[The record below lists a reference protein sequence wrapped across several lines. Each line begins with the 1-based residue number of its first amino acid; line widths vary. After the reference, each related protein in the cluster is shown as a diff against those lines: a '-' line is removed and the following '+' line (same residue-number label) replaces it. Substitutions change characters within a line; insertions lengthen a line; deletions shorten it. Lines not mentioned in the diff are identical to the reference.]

1 MRRVGVWLRLG
12 IGAALLAWV
21 VRRADLHELSIQV
34 GPRLALGVLAAIGL
48 LAVAQALA
56 ALRWRVILGAS
67 APAWSYLFRLYLIGL
82 FFSLFLPTSVGGDT
96 VRAAAASARRRGDAG
111 LAVASVL
118 LDRVVGVLA
127 LVFYCAVG
135 MFVDTSS
142 VAQLAK
148 QVAWKRPATPVLAL
162 AAAAAV
168 GGLALV
174 VVVLR
179 RSASVRSA
187 VAQARH
193 LTLAFVKSPA
203 AVIKAMGLG
212 LAVQAAY
219 ILVWAG
225 LGQGLAW
232 RLSLGFL
239 LFAVPFV
246 SLCAMAP
253 VSISG
258 LGVREGAWL
267 LLLAPLGIPAAH
279 AVAYGLLYFLCV
291 MAVAGIGGL
300 LFALRGLGA

>member
-1 MRRVGVWLRLG
+1 MRRAGVWLRVV

-21 VRRADLHELSIQV
+21 VRRADLHELSIQM

-48 LAVAQALA
+48 LAVAQGLA
-56 ALRWRVILGAS
+56 ALRWRVILGSS

-111 LAVASVL
+111 LAVASVV

-127 LVFYCAVG
+127 LVFYCALG
-135 MFVDTSS
+135 ILVDTSS
-142 VAQLAK
+142 VSQLAK
-148 QVAWKRPATPVLAL
+148 RVEWKVPGTPVLAL
-162 AAAAAV
+162 GATAAV
-168 GGLALV
+168 VALALV
-174 VVVLR
+174 VVALQ
-179 RSASVRSA
+179 RSATVRSA
-187 VAQARH
+187 VAQARQV
-193 LTLAFVKSPA
+193 TLAFVKSPT

-212 LAVQAAY
+212 LAVQATY

-253 VSISG
+253 VTISG

-300 LFALRGLGA
+300 LFAVRGLGA